1 MVGRIDGTV
10 DGWPVSLIAE
20 YKTLVFDVSRLRTL
34 ITIIT
39 IRRGLRSTFRR
50 LLTLLART
58 DTRLMVRV
66 GWLGSFELLPNPS
79 YLVKLTLPG

>member
-34 ITIIT
+34 IT